1 MEFKGFDENFALSG
15 KTALVTGGGAGIG
28 EAIALMFARKGA
40 DIALADLSPDAA
52 AKVAEKIRGYC
63 RKASVQTG
71 DITDNKTIHRIVD
84 AVAGQFGRIDILVN
98 CAGVALL
105 DDAEK
110 LSEDY
115 WHKTINLNIS
125 ALFFMSQAVGRIM
138 IKQKGGKIIN
148 MASQGG
154 IIALDRHAAYN
165 SSKGGVIALTKVLA
179 CEWAEFNIQVNA
191 ISPTVIL
198 TELGKKAWAGETG
211 EAMRKKITAG
221 RFGYPEE
228 VAAAA
233 VYLASDAANLVTGS
247 NLVID
252 GAYSIQ

>member
-1 MEFKGFDENFALSG
+1 MEFKGFDENFSLSG
-15 KTALVTGGGAGIG
+15 KTALVTGAGAGIG
-28 EAIALMFARKGA
+28 RAIALMFARKGA
-40 DIALADLSPDAA
+40 DIAAADMNGDAA
-52 AKVAEKIRGYC
+52 EATAKRIGGHGRKGVALI
-63 RKASVQTG
+63 G
-71 DITDNKTIHRIVD
+71 DITDHKVVESVVSG
-84 AVAGQFGRIDILVN
+84 AVARLGKLDILVN

-105 DDAEK
+105 DNAET
-110 LSEDY
+110 LSADF
-115 WHKTINLNIS
+115 WNRTITLNLS
-125 ALFFMSQAVGRIM
+125 ALFFMSQAAGRRM
-138 IKQKGGKIIN
+138 IGAGGGKIIN

-154 IIALDRHAAYN
+154 IVALDRHAAYN
-165 SSKGGVIALTKVLA
+165 SSKAGVIALTKVLA
-179 CEWAEFNIQVNA
+179 CEWAKYNIQVNA

-211 EAMRKKITAG
+211 EAMKRKIPAG

-252 GAYSIQ
+252 GA